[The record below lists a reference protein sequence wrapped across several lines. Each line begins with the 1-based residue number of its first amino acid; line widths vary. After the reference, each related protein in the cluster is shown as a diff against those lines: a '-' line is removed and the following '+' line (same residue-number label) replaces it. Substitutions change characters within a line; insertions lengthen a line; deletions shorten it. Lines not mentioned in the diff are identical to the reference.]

1 MVKGILLLSKKN
13 IGKTKLKMLR
23 IALTGG
29 IGTGKST
36 ASKILNEL
44 GAFIFDADKKAKNIL
59 KNNETVQSELIAEFG
74 TDIMSGDEK
83 IDNNKLARIAFQDQD
98 HQLRLNSIIHPY
110 VFQEIDKN
118 FDDVLEKGAYDIFV
132 VDAALIYESGAD
144 THMDYVI
151 VITALLKVRMER
163 ALQRETLT
171 RDEVLKR
178 MDLQWPEEEKIA
190 LADFVIHNDS
200 TEEEF
205 RDAITDIYNQLV

>member
-1 MVKGILLLSKKN
+1 
-13 IGKTKLKMLR
+13 MLR
-23 IALTGG
+23 VALTGG

-36 ASKILNEL
+36 ASKILMEL
-44 GAFIFDADKKAKNIL
+44 GAFIFDADREAKNIL
-59 KNNETVQSELIAEFG
+59 KNNETIQSELIAEFG
-74 TDIMSGDEK
+74 TDIMSGDEN

-118 FDDVLEKGAYDIFV
+118 FDVVLENGAHDIFV

-151 VITALLKVRMER
+151 VITALLKIRMER

-171 RDEVLKR
+171 RDEILKR
-178 MDLQWPEEEKIA
+178 IDLQWSEEEKIA
-190 LADFVIHNDS
+190 LADFVIHNDG
-200 TEEEF
+200 TEKEL
-205 RDAITDIYNQLV
+205 RDSVTDIYNQLV

>member
-1 MVKGILLLSKKN
+1 
-13 IGKTKLKMLR
+13 MLR
-23 IALTGG
+23 VALTGG

-110 VFQEIDKN
+110 VFQEIDEI
-118 FDDVLEKGAYDIFV
+118 FDDVLEKGKNDIFV
-132 VDAALIYESGAD
+132 IDAALIYESGAD

-151 VITALLKVRMER
+151 VITALLKIRMER
-163 ALQRETLT
+163 ALQRETLS
-171 RDEVLKR
+171 RDEILKR
-178 MDLQWPEEEKIA
+178 IDLQWPEEEKIA

-200 TEEEF
+200 TEKELLNSI
-205 RDAITDIYNQLV
+205 ADIYNKLV

>member
-1 MVKGILLLSKKN
+1 
-13 IGKTKLKMLR
+13 MLR
-23 IALTGG
+23 VALTGG
-29 IGTGKST
+29 IGTGKSA
-36 ASKILNEL
+36 ASKILKEL
-44 GAFIFDADKKAKNIL
+44 GAFIFDADEEAKNIL

-74 TDIMSGDEK
+74 TDIMSGDEN

-98 HQLRLNSIIHPY
+98 YQLRLNSIIHPY
-110 VFQEIDKN
+110 VFQEIDKS
-118 FDDVLEKGAYDIFV
+118 FDDVLEKGTYDIFV

-144 THMDYVI
+144 THMDYII

-171 RDEVLKR
+171 RDEILKR

-200 TEEEF
+200 TEKELLNS
-205 RDAITDIYNQLV
+205 ITDIYNKLV

>member
-1 MVKGILLLSKKN
+1 
-13 IGKTKLKMLR
+13 MLR

-44 GAFIFDADKKAKNIL
+44 GAFIFDADKEAKNIL
-59 KNNETVQSELIAEFG
+59 KNNETIQSELIAEFG

-110 VFQEIDKN
+110 VFQKIDKN

-171 RDEVLKR
+171 RDQVLKR

>member
-1 MVKGILLLSKKN
+1 
-13 IGKTKLKMLR
+13 MLR

-44 GAFIFDADKKAKNIL
+44 GAFIFDADREAKNIL

-74 TDIMSGDEK
+74 TDIMSGYEK

-151 VITALLKVRMER
+151 VITALLQIRMER
-163 ALQRETLT
+163 ALKRESLT
-171 RDEVLKR
+171 RDEILKR
-178 MDLQWPEEEKIA
+178 MDLQWSEEEKIA
-190 LADFVIHNDS
+190 LSDFVIHNDG
-200 TEEEF
+200 TEKELL
-205 RDAITDIYNQLV
+205 ASVTDIYNQLV

>member
-1 MVKGILLLSKKN
+1 
-13 IGKTKLKMLR
+13 MLR
-23 IALTGG
+23 VALTGG
-29 IGTGKST
+29 IGSGKST

-74 TDIMSGDEK
+74 TDIMSGDEN

-118 FDDVLEKGAYDIFV
+118 FDNVLEKGTYDIFV
-132 VDAALIYESGAD
+132 IDAALIYESGAD

-171 RDEVLKR
+171 RDEILKR

>member
-1 MVKGILLLSKKN
+1 
-13 IGKTKLKMLR
+13 MLR
-23 IALTGG
+23 VALTGG

-36 ASKILNEL
+36 ASKILNDL
-44 GAFIFDADKKAKNIL
+44 GAFIFDADKEAKNIL

-110 VFQEIDKN
+110 VFQEIDKK
-118 FDDVLEKGAYDIFV
+118 FDDVLEKGTYDIFV

-151 VITALLKVRMER
+151 VITALLQIRMER
-163 ALQRETLT
+163 ALKRESLT
-171 RDEVLKR
+171 RDEILKR
-178 MDLQWPEEEKIA
+178 MDLQWSEEEKIA
-190 LADFVIHNDS
+190 LSDFVIHNDG
-200 TEEEF
+200 TEKELL
-205 RDAITDIYNQLV
+205 ASVTDIYNKLV

>member
-1 MVKGILLLSKKN
+1 
-13 IGKTKLKMLR
+13 MLR
-23 IALTGG
+23 VALTGG

-36 ASKILNEL
+36 ASKILNDL
-44 GAFIFDADKKAKNIL
+44 GAFIFDADKEAKNIL

-118 FDDVLEKGAYDIFV
+118 FDDVLEKGTYDIFV

-151 VITALLKVRMER
+151 VITALLQIRMER
-163 ALQRETLT
+163 ALKRESLT
-171 RDEVLKR
+171 RDEILKR
-178 MDLQWPEEEKIA
+178 MDLQWSEEEKIS
-190 LADFVIHNDS
+190 LSDFVIHNDG
-200 TEEEF
+200 TEKELL
-205 RDAITDIYNQLV
+205 ASVTDIYTKLV

>member
-1 MVKGILLLSKKN
+1 
-13 IGKTKLKMLR
+13 MLR
-23 IALTGG
+23 VALTGG

-36 ASKILNEL
+36 ASKILNDL

-110 VFQEIDKN
+110 GFQEIDKN

-171 RDEVLKR
+171 RDQVLKR

>member
-1 MVKGILLLSKKN
+1 
-13 IGKTKLKMLR
+13 MLR
-23 IALTGG
+23 VALTGG

-110 VFQEIDKN
+110 VFQEIDEI
-118 FDDVLEKGAYDIFV
+118 FDDVLVKGKNDIFV
-132 VDAALIYESGAD
+132 IDAALIYESGAA

-151 VITALLKVRMER
+151 VITALLKIRMER
-163 ALQRETLT
+163 ALQRETLS
-171 RDEVLKR
+171 RDEILKR
-178 MDLQWPEEEKIA
+178 IDLQWPEEEKIA

-200 TEEEF
+200 TEKELLNS
-205 RDAITDIYNQLV
+205 ITDIYNKLV

>member
-1 MVKGILLLSKKN
+1 
-13 IGKTKLKMLR
+13 MLR
-23 IALTGG
+23 VALTGG

-36 ASKILNEL
+36 ACNILNEL
-44 GAFIFDADKKAKNIL
+44 GAFIFDADKEAKNIL

-110 VFQEIDKN
+110 VFQEIDEI
-118 FDDVLEKGAYDIFV
+118 FDDVLEKGKNDIFV
-132 VDAALIYESGAD
+132 IDAALIYESGAD

-151 VITALLKVRMER
+151 VITALLKIRMER
-163 ALQRETLT
+163 ALQRETLS
-171 RDEVLKR
+171 RDEILKR
-178 MDLQWPEEEKIA
+178 IDLQWPEEEKIA

-200 TEEEF
+200 TEKELLNS
-205 RDAITDIYNQLV
+205 ITDIYNKLV

>member
-1 MVKGILLLSKKN
+1 
-13 IGKTKLKMLR
+13 MLR
-23 IALTGG
+23 VALTGG

-44 GAFIFDADKKAKNIL
+44 GAFIFDADKEAKNIL

-74 TDIMSGDEK
+74 TDIMSGDEN

-98 HQLRLNSIIHPY
+98 YQLRLNSIIHPY
-110 VFQEIDKN
+110 VFQEIDKS
-118 FDDVLEKGAYDIFV
+118 FDDVLEKGTYDIFV

-163 ALQRETLT
+163 ALQRETLA
-171 RDEVLKR
+171 RDEILKR
-178 MDLQWPEEEKIA
+178 MDLQWSEEEKIA
-190 LADFVIHNDS
+190 LSDFVIHNDN
-200 TEEEF
+200 TEEEL
-205 RDAITDIYNQLV
+205 RASVTDIYNQLV

>member
-1 MVKGILLLSKKN
+1 
-13 IGKTKLKMLR
+13 MLR
-23 IALTGG
+23 VALTGG

-44 GAFIFDADKKAKNIL
+44 GAFIFDADKEAKNIL

-74 TDIMSGDEK
+74 TDIMSGDEN

-118 FDDVLEKGAYDIFV
+118 FDDVLEKSTYDIFV
-132 VDAALIYESGAD
+132 IDAALIYESGAD

-171 RDEVLKR
+171 RDEILKR
-178 MDLQWPEEEKIA
+178 IDLQWPEEEKIA

-205 RDAITDIYNQLV
+205 CDSITDIYNQLV

>member
-1 MVKGILLLSKKN
+1 
-13 IGKTKLKMLR
+13 MLR
-23 IALTGG
+23 VALTGG

-44 GAFIFDADKKAKNIL
+44 GAFIFDADKEAKNIL
-59 KNNETVQSELIAEFG
+59 KNNETIQSELIAEFG

-118 FDDVLEKGAYDIFV
+118 FDDVLEKGTYDIFV

-144 THMDYVI
+144 THMDYII
-151 VITALLKVRMER
+151 VITAFLKVRMER

-171 RDEVLKR
+171 RDEILKR

-205 RDAITDIYNQLV
+205 RESITNIYNQLV

>member
-1 MVKGILLLSKKN
+1 
-13 IGKTKLKMLR
+13 MLR
-23 IALTGG
+23 VALTGG

-44 GAFIFDADKKAKNIL
+44 GAFIFDADKEAKNIL
-59 KNNETVQSELIAEFG
+59 KNNETIQSELIAEFG

-118 FDDVLEKGAYDIFV
+118 FDDVLEKSAYDIFV
-132 VDAALIYESGAD
+132 IDAALIYESGAD

-151 VITALLKVRMER
+151 VITAFLKVRMER

-171 RDEVLKR
+171 RDEILKR

-205 RDAITDIYNQLV
+205 RDSITDIYNQLV